1 MILLFLFI
9 LGLAIGSFS
18 NVLIDRLA
26 HGESIMGRSH
36 CDYCNRTLSAID
48 LVPVFSFLFLKGRCR
63 TCKKKLSWQYT
74 LIELLMG
81 IIFVSTYQFVTI
93 SSGPLDT
100 LRDVAQ
106 VVAWLGIMT
115 SLVVILVT
123 DAKYQIIPDSM
134 QIALL
139 VCSILLLG
147 ANGQLFAH
155 PLAPLIAGI
164 CTLAP
169 ILALHVVTKGKGM
182 GFGDV
187 KFAFIMGFLL
197 GIGKGFIALYIGFI
211 VGAIVGVMLMVFGT
225 KKLKSRIAFGPFLV
239 IGLLVMLVVGDSVLT
254 LVRRWYGI

>member
-1 MILLFLFI
+1 MILLFLFVI
-9 LGLAIGSFS
+9 GLAIGSFS

-26 HGESIMGRSH
+26 NGESIMGRSH

-48 LVPVFSFLFLKGRCR
+48 LIPVVSFIALKGRCR
-63 TCKKKLSWQYT
+63 TCKKKLSWQYSA
-74 LIELLMG
+74 IELLMG
-81 IIFVSTYQFVTI
+81 AVFVGTYLWVTAT
-93 SSGPLDT
+93 SGPIDMPREALI
-100 LRDVAQ
+100 LA
-106 VVAWLGIMT
+106 AWLGIMT
-115 SLVVILVT
+115 SLIVILVT

-139 VCSILLLG
+139 VWSSLLLVAEG
-147 ANGQLFAH
+147 KLLTH
-155 PLAPLIAGI
+155 PFVYIAAGL

-169 ILALHVVTKGKGM
+169 ILALHVITKGKGM

-211 VGAIVGVMLMVFGT
+211 VGAIVGVVLMVFGT

-239 IGLLVMLVVGDSVLT
+239 IGLLTMLIAGDPILSA
-254 LVRRWYGI
+254 VRRWYSI